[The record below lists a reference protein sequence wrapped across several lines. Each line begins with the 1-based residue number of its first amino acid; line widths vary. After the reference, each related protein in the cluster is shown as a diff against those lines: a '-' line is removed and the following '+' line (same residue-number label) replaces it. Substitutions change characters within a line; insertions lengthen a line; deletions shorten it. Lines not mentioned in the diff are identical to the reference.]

1 MSEWMI
7 ETVKLTKQFKM
18 LVAVDSI
25 NLKIKTGDIFG
36 FIGPNG
42 AGKTTT
48 IKMLATLLRP
58 TDGDALLNGYSIRR
72 NPKEVREIIGYSPDF
87 FGLYE
92 EMKVE
97 EYLQFFAGAYN
108 IPREKQANLIDN
120 VLELTDLSI
129 KKKTYLR
136 GLSRG
141 MQQRM
146 NIARIL
152 LHDPKILLLDE
163 PASGL
168 DPRARIELRALLK
181 QLKKMGKT
189 IVISSHIL
197 TELTEICNSIG
208 IIEKGAIL
216 YQGPI
221 NAIIREIQRGIILN
235 VRVKGD
241 MSSAAMLLDKQPG
254 VIEAMI
260 ETKEVESAENGSIHD
275 GETFEF
281 IRLKLSEDEHEFSK
295 YAALL
300 INSGFDLLQF
310 KEEEINLE
318 DVFLQVTK
326 GTVS

>member
-1 MSEWMI
+1 MSDWMI
-7 ETVKLTKQFKM
+7 ETVKLTKQFKF

-25 NLKIKTGDIFG
+25 NLKIKNGDIFG

-72 NPKEVREIIGYSPDF
+72 NPKEVRELIGYSPDF

-108 IPREKQANLIDN
+108 IPKEKQKTLIDN

-129 KKKTYLR
+129 KKKTYLK

-208 IIEKGAIL
+208 IIEKGVIL

-221 NAIIREIQRGIILN
+221 NEIMREIQRGIILN
-235 VRVKGD
+235 IRVKGD

-254 VIEAMI
+254 VIEALI
-260 ETKEVESAENGSIHD
+260 ETRENESSENSGIRE
-275 GETFEF
+275 GEKVEF
-281 IRLKLSEDEHEFSK
+281 IRLKLSEEEQDFSK

-300 INSGFDLLQF
+300 INYGYELLQF

-326 GTVS
+326 GTVA

>member
-7 ETVKLTKQFKM
+7 ETAKLTKQFKS
-18 LVAVDSI
+18 LIAVDHI

-58 TDGDALLNGYSIRR
+58 TDGDALLNGYSVRR
-72 NPKEVREIIGYSPDF
+72 NPKEVRSLIGYSPDF
-87 FGLYE
+87 FGLYQ

-97 EYLQFFAGAYN
+97 EYLQFFAGAYA
-108 IPREKQANLIDN
+108 IPKQKQSALIDN
-120 VLELTDLSI
+120 VLELTDLTF
-129 KKKTYLR
+129 KKKTYLK

-152 LHDPKILLLDE
+152 LHDPKVLLLDE

-189 IVISSHIL
+189 IIISSHIL

-208 IIEKGAIL
+208 IIEKGVIL

-221 NAIIREIQRGIILN
+221 NDIVREIQRGITLN
-235 VRVKGD
+235 IRVREK
-241 MSSAAMLLDKQPG
+241 MNEAAMLLDKQPG
-254 VIEAMI
+254 VIEAYVD
-260 ETKEVESAENGSIHD
+260 TKEKD
-275 GETFEF
+275 TGEIIEF
-281 IRLKLSEDEHEFSK
+281 IRMKLGEGEEEFSK
-295 YAALL
+295 FASLL
-300 INSGFDLLQF
+300 MQNGFEILLF

-326 GTVS
+326 GTVA

>member
-1 MSEWMI
+1 MI
-7 ETVKLTKQFKM
+7 ETVKLSKQFKT

-25 NLKIKTGDIFG
+25 NLKIKSGDIFG

-58 TDGDALLNGYSIRR
+58 TDGDAMLNGYSIRR
-72 NPKEVREIIGYSPDF
+72 DPKKVRELIGYSLDF
-87 FGLYE
+87 FGLYQ

-97 EYLQFFAGAYN
+97 EYLQFFASEYS
-108 IPREKQANLIDN
+108 IPREKQALLIDN

-197 TELTEICNSIG
+197 TELTEVCNSIG

-221 NAIIREIQRGIILN
+221 NDIIREIQRGIILN
-235 VRVKGD
+235 IKVKGD
-241 MSSAAMLLDKQPG
+241 MSSAAMLLDKQQG
-254 VIEAMI
+254 VIEASIVKTEI
-260 ETKEVESAENGSIHD
+260 ETSENSDIHE
-275 GETFEF
+275 GEMLEF
-281 IRLKLSEDEHEFSK
+281 IRLKLNEDEQEISK

-300 INSGFDLLQF
+300 IKTGYELIQF

>member
-1 MSEWMI
+1 MSDWMI
-7 ETVKLTKQFKM
+7 ETVKLTKQFKN
-18 LVAVDSI
+18 LVAVDHI
-25 NLKIKTGDIFG
+25 NLRIKSGDIFG

-58 TDGDALLNGYSIRR
+58 TDGDAVLNGMSVRR
-72 NPKEVREIIGYSPDF
+72 NPNEVRAMIGYSPDF
-87 FGLYE
+87 FGLYQ

-97 EYLQFFAGAYN
+97 EYLQFFAGAYS
-108 IPREKQANLIDN
+108 IPKEKQAALIDN
-120 VLELTDLSI
+120 VLELTDLGF
-129 KKKTYLR
+129 KKKTYLK

-189 IVISSHIL
+189 IIISSHIL

-208 IIEKGAIL
+208 IIEKGVIL

-221 NAIIREIQRGIILN
+221 NEIVKELQRGTVLN
-235 VRVKGD
+235 IRVKGD
-241 MSSAAMLLDKQPG
+241 MQSAAMLLDKQPG
-254 VIEAMI
+254 VIEAFVD
-260 ETKEVESAENGSIHD
+260 TKERD
-275 GETFEF
+275 TGEIQEF
-281 IRLKLSEDEHEFSK
+281 IRMKLAEEEQEFSK
-295 YAALL
+295 FASLL
-300 INSGFDLLQF
+300 IQNGYDILLF

-326 GTVS
+326 GTVA